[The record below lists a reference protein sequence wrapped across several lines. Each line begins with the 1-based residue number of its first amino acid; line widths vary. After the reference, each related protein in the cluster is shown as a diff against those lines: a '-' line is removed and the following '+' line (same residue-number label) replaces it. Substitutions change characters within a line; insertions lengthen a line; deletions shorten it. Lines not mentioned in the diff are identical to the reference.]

1 MSEPQKPKSYRL
13 QFTDEERASPEL
25 DKYIKKSE
33 KAADR
38 YDKASAAIPK
48 KNKIVKE
55 RTFDEATGKAKTRLH
70 FEKQDK
76 PPSDARGK
84 QKPLAPRRPSRVI
97 RSRKNTRS

>member
-13 QFTDEERASPEL
+13 QFTDDERASPEL

-55 RTFDEATGKAKTRLH
+55 RTFD
-70 FEKQDK
+70 
-76 PPSDARGK
+76 
-84 QKPLAPRRPSRVI
+84 
-97 RSRKNTRS
+97 